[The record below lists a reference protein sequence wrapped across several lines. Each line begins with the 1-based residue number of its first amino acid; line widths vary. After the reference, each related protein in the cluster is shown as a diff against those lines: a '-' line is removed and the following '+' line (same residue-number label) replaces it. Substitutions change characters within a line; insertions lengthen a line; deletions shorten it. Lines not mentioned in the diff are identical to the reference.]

1 MSRMFDKLLVAV
13 DGSQGAQEAL
23 KLGVEMQKICGAEL
37 LILSVYREHN
47 LWKASVTFVYPEKT
61 ASTDDAMRQYA
72 QEVAEK
78 SKAYAIEQ
86 GVESVRSFYIGGGPA
101 RNIVKFSKDHDIN
114 LIIMGKKGLSE
125 STHDLLGGVSHKVTS
140 LAECPVLTV

>member
-1 MSRMFDKLLVAV
+1 MFKKILVAV
-13 DGSQGAQEAL
+13 DGSQGANKAL
-23 KLGVEMQKICGAEL
+23 KTAVKMQKSSGGEL

-72 QEVAEK
+72 NEVAEK

-86 GVESVRSFYIGGGPA
+86 GVEQVRSFYVGGGPSQK
-101 RNIVKFSKDHDIN
+101 IVKFSKDHDVD
-114 LIIMGKKGLSE
+114 LIILGKKGLSGSRHE
-125 STHDLLGGVSHKVTS
+125 LLGGVAHKVTS
-140 LAECPVLTV
+140 LADCPVMTV

>member
-1 MSRMFDKLLVAV
+1 MFNKIMVAV

-23 KLGVEMQKICGAEL
+23 EMAIKVQKACGAEL

-72 QEVAEK
+72 KEVAEK
-78 SKAYAIEQ
+78 SKAYAREQ
-86 GVESVRSFYIGGGPA
+86 GVESVRSFYVGGGPA
-101 RNIVKFSKDHDIN
+101 RTIVKFSRDHEVG
-114 LIIMGKKGLSE
+114 LIILGRRGLSD
-125 STHDLLGGVSHKVTS
+125 SKHDLLGGVAHKVTS
-140 LAECPVLTV
+140 LAECPVMTI

>member
-1 MSRMFDKLLVAV
+1 MFKKILVAV
-13 DGSQGAQEAL
+13 DGSQGSHEAL
-23 KLGVEMQKICGAEL
+23 KMAVNLQKSYGGEL

-61 ASTDDAMRQYA
+61 ASTDDAMKQYA
-72 QEVAEK
+72 CEVAEK

-86 GVESVRSFYIGGGPA
+86 GVEQIRSFYVGGGPA
-101 RNIVKFSKDHDIN
+101 RKIVKFSKDHDVD
-114 LIIMGKKGLSE
+114 LVVLGKKGLSG
-125 STHDLLGGVSHKVTS
+125 SRHDLLGGVAHKVTS